1 MSSIAPPVPYF
12 SGINFNPAFFR
23 SIYDY
28 LTEQIANTL
37 YLKLRGGSL
46 SGNLGIKKSPAN
58 VELDITGKINISGFS
73 GLPTIGIY
81 GGSGTKLILQEGI
94 TGISPPIALGVNGDN
109 LWIGGNFA
117 GNVSIY
123 TGVFERMRIQ
133 NDGKVGIGTSFPNAG
148 GLTTIYSDTQAQ
160 ARLLLTG
167 REYYTGATSS
177 ANGVALVLGV
187 NRLGNKQL
195 WICDSEKLAINNT
208 NPALRLIT
216 GGVGENSIDSV
227 STDSSVILRLG
238 LNNSMYIKGNGY
250 VGIGNNDPGNILQV
264 GAGGRLRISNSS
276 SDYTLIGTQNTDNAL
291 NTRIV
296 ISGNDRGGYNGN
308 IEYQA
313 TAGGHHIF
321 YTTNTAFNESMRIKT
336 NGNVGIA
343 NNDPSNIL
351 QVGDGSRF
359 RISNGPT
366 DYSAIGTK
374 EVDDVNNTSILMYGY
389 QHANASRKGCVEY
402 VASTP
407 TGTHD
412 FYMNGSTAI
421 AVSMTPDDFKIS
433 TSCSTYGFNYFTDG
447 EYLNYEIRVNTSGIG
462 KGGYFHTTEYFFN
475 SFVVLACSWYDGTTY
490 RYWYGHVGT
499 NNSTQI
505 LFATPFSSSGL
516 VVENFVEQTTNITY
530 IYSYPNSA
538 YGTITDLRIKFYG

>member
-23 SIYDY
+23 SVYDY

-58 VELDITGKINISGFS
+58 VELDMTGKINISGFS
-73 GLPTIGIY
+73 GIPTIGIY
-81 GGSGTKLILQEGI
+81 GGSGTKLILKEGI
-94 TGISPPIALGVNGDN
+94 TSISPPIALGVNGDN
-109 LWIGGNFA
+109 LWMGGNFA

-123 TGVFERMRIQ
+123 TGLIERMRIQ
-133 NDGKVGIGTSFPNAG
+133 NDGKVGIGTSSPNAG

-167 REYYTGATSS
+167 REYYTGATTS
-177 ANGVALVLGV
+177 ANGVALMLGV
-187 NRLGNKQL
+187 NRIDNKQL

-208 NPALRLIT
+208 NSAMRLIT
-216 GGVGENSIDSV
+216 GGAGITSIDSV
-227 STDSSVILRLG
+227 STDSSVVFKLS
-238 LNNSMYIKGNGY
+238 LNNSIYIKGDGK
-250 VGIGNNDPGNILQV
+250 VGIGNTDPGNIFQV
-264 GAGGRLRISNSS
+264 GAGGRFKITN
-276 SDYTLIGTQNTDNAL
+276 DTNDFTLIGTKDVEDNNNTKIVL
-291 NTRIV
+291 SGYTR
-296 ISGNDRGGYNGN
+296 DAPHTGN
-308 IEYQA
+308 IDYVS
-313 TAGGHHIF
+313 TVGGIHRF
-321 YTTNTAFNESMRIKT
+321 YTGGFNERMRISN

-343 NNDPSNIL
+343 NTNPDNIL
-351 QVGDGSRF
+351 IVGDGSRF

-389 QHANASRKGCVEY
+389 QHANALRKGCVEY